1 MQHYDVAIIGGAISG
16 SAVAWH
22 LKRMGFHGSV
32 VVIERDTSF
41 RHAATALSCS
51 GIRQQFSQ
59 AHNIRLSMASLAMI
73 RAINVAHETPV
84 IAFKEN
90 GYLVLASEKGLP
102 ILRNNFAT
110 QQAEG
115 ASVIL
120 EDAETLSARFPW
132 LNVEGVAAGTFGL
145 SNEGWFDALGLMQ
158 YFRAELKKSDATL
171 ITGTVTA
178 ITGNGSKIDT
188 IKLADGTKITAGHV
202 VIAAGPQAGDVAALA
217 GIALP
222 VEPRKRSVFIF
233 KAQENIKD
241 MPLVVD
247 PGGVYVR
254 PEGDRYI
261 TGVSPPEDQDA
272 RARDD
277 DFDPDWNEF
286 EEILWPT
293 IANRIPSFE
302 AIRSEG
308 AWVGH
313 YDYNVL
319 DQNAVIGPHPEISNL
334 HFITGFS
341 GHGVQQAP
349 AAGRAVAEVIMTGK
363 YQTIDCSPF
372 SFERIMDNRP
382 FFELNVI

>member
-1 MQHYDVAIIGGAISG
+1 
-16 SAVAWH
+16 
-22 LKRMGFHGSV
+22 
-32 VVIERDTSF
+32 
-41 RHAATALSCS
+41 
-51 GIRQQFSQ
+51 
-59 AHNIRLSMASLAMI
+59 MASLAMI
-73 RAINVAHETPV
+73 RAINSSHDTPV

-110 QQAEG
+110 QQAER

-120 EDAETLSARFPW
+120 EDAATLSARFPW

-158 YFRAELKKSDATL
+158 YFRAELKNGGATL

-372 SFERIMDNRP
+372 SFERIMANRP